1 LLLPYSRSF
10 FSNKQRTFSFPD
22 LLDILDSNTTLEEIN
37 LFGNLVNISLLNEIN
52 ALLNKR
58 RRKSFHRDSDSE
70 SNSSWQR
77 LGRFVT
83 KVSSRGVQEKAIDKM
98 SISEIAER
106 VLANDPN
113 LTQLLLDNRQLGDS
127 ALETEEL
134 FEALSNNIYIKKVSL
149 RNNALDD
156 SLAAALSLALADNI
170 VISHV
175 LLSGNLITSD
185 GCEYVRLSRC

>member
-1 LLLPYSRSF
+1 MIFDSHSRSF
-10 FSNKQRTFSFPD
+10 LSYKLRSFSFPD

-58 RRKSFHRDSDSE
+58 RRKSFHGDSDSE

-77 LGRFVT
+77 LGRFVQ
-83 KVSSRGVQEKAIDKM
+83 KVSRSSQEKAIDKM
-98 SISEIAER
+98 SISEIAQR
-106 VLANDPN
+106 ILANDPA
-113 LTQLLLDNRQLGDS
+113 LTQLVLDNRQLGAS
-127 ALETEEL
+127 ASETEQL
-134 FEALSNNIYIKKVSL
+134 FEALSNNTYIKKVSL
-149 RNNALDD
+149 RNNAIDD
-156 SLAAALSLALADNI
+156 SLAAALSLALADNT

-185 GCEYVRLSRC
+185 GCEYVRLS

>member
-1 LLLPYSRSF
+1 M
-10 FSNKQRTFSFPD
+10 
-22 LLDILDSNTTLEEIN
+22 LDILDSNTTLEEIN
-37 LFGNLVNISLLNEIN
+37 LFGNLVDISLLNEIN

-58 RRKSFHRDSDSE
+58 RRKSFHGDSDSE

-83 KVSSRGVQEKAIDKM
+83 KVSRSAQEKAVDK

-106 VLANDPN
+106 ILANDPT
-113 LTQLLLDNRQLGDS
+113 LTQLVLDNRQLGAS
-127 ALETEEL
+127 ASETEEL
-134 FEALSNNIYIKKVSL
+134 FEALSNNTYIKKVSL
-149 RNNALDD
+149 RNNAIDD

-185 GCEYVRLSRC
+185 GCEYVRLS

>member
-1 LLLPYSRSF
+1 
-10 FSNKQRTFSFPD
+10 

-83 KVSSRGVQEKAIDKM
+83 KVSSRTQEKAIDKM

-106 VLANDPN
+106 ILANDPT
-113 LTQLLLDNRQLGDS
+113 LTQLVLDNRQLGDS
-127 ALETEEL
+127 ASETEEL
-134 FEALSNNIYIKKVSL
+134 FEALSANTYIKKVSL
-149 RNNALDD
+149 RNNAIDD
-156 SLAAALSLALADNI
+156 SLVAALSLALADNI

-185 GCEYVRLSRC
+185 GCEYVRLSGC

>member
-1 LLLPYSRSF
+1 M
-10 FSNKQRTFSFPD
+10 
-22 LLDILDSNTTLEEIN
+22 LDILDSNTTLEEIN

-58 RRKSFHRDSDSE
+58 RRKSFHGDSDSSK

-83 KVSSRGVQEKAIDKM
+83 KVSRSAQEKAIDKT

-106 VLANDPN
+106 ILANDPT
-113 LTQLLLDNRQLGDS
+113 LTQLVLDNRQLGAS
-127 ALETEEL
+127 ASETEEL
-134 FEALSNNIYIKKVSL
+134 FEALSNNTYIKKVSL
-149 RNNALDD
+149 RNNAIDD
-156 SLAAALSLALADNI
+156 SLVAALSLALAENI

-185 GCEYVRLSRC
+185 GCEYVRLLYYTL

>member
-1 LLLPYSRSF
+1 M
-10 FSNKQRTFSFPD
+10 
-22 LLDILDSNTTLEEIN
+22 LDILDSNTTLEEIN
-37 LFGNLVNISLLNEIN
+37 LFGNLVDISLLNEIN

-58 RRKSFHRDSDSE
+58 RRKSFHGDSDSE

-83 KVSSRGVQEKAIDKM
+83 KVSRSAQEKAVDK

-106 VLANDPN
+106 ILANDPT
-113 LTQLLLDNRQLGDS
+113 LTQLVLDNRQLGAS
-127 ALETEEL
+127 ASETEEL
-134 FEALSNNIYIKKVSL
+134 FEALSNNTYIKKVSL
-149 RNNALDD
+149 RNNSIDD

-185 GCEYVRLSRC
+185 GCEYVRLS